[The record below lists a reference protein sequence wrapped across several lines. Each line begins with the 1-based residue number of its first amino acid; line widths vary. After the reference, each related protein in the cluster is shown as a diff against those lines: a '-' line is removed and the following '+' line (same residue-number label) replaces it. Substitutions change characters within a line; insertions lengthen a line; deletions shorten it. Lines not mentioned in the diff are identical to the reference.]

1 MSIFYYQTE
10 QFLDIDI
17 DTAWNFFS
25 SAKNLALITPPELD
39 FKILTEL
46 TGEEIYEGMLINYT
60 VKPLF
65 GIPLKWE
72 TEICKVQKPLFFTDR
87 QLKGPY
93 KLWEHTHSYAE
104 VNGGVMMKDEVKYQL
119 PFGFLGDIAHALI
132 VRKKVEH
139 IFSFRREVL
148 KSIFKNNE
156 KVPSN
161 G

>member
-1 MSIFYYQTE
+1 MSTFYYQTE

-17 DTAWNFFS
+17 DTAWDFFS

-60 VKPLF
+60 VKPLL
-65 GIPLKWE
+65 GIPLRWE
-72 TEICKVQKPLFFTDR
+72 TEICKVERPLYFTDR

-93 KLWEHTHSYAE
+93 KLWEHTHSYTP
-104 VNGGVMMKDEVKYQL
+104 VNGGVLMKDEVKYQL
-119 PFGFLGDIAHALI
+119 PFGVLGDIAHAVI
-132 VRKKVEH
+132 VRKKVES

-148 KSIFKNNE
+148 KSIFQNNE
-156 KVPSN
+156 KIPSN
-161 G
+161 R